1 MTPDDVTMPESLPG
15 LIEGR
20 IVHYVLESGRSKGE
34 HRPAIV
40 VRDWK
45 QENGLVQLQ
54 VFTDGENDGL
64 RDIVTERLMP
74 IIDLDYSDFLLW
86 RTSVPYSEDKEPG
99 TWHWISDDG
108 RLNNV

>member
-1 MTPDDVTMPESLPG
+1 MEG
-15 LIEGR
+15 LTEGR

-54 VFTDGENDGL
+54 VFTDGTNDL
-64 RDIVTERLMP
+64 IA
-74 IIDLDYSDFLLW
+74 DFDGAVGKNVVW
-86 RTSVPYSEDKEPG
+86 RTSVHYSEAKEPG
-99 TWHWISDDG
+99 TWHWIEKA
-108 RLNNV
+108 